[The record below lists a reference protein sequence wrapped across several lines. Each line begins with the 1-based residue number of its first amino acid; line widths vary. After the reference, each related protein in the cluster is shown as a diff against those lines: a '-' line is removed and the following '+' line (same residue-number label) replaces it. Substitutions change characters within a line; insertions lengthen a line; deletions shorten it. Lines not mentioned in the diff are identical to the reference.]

1 MNQTEEVLTSGSVV
15 NSSLETNTFTEL
27 PLSVDAQDSDVL
39 PSNVRYTRTR
49 KIVLDQE
56 HLSRHRVLTRDS
68 EPEVMA
74 AYKLLRTQVLQ
85 RLGNKGWNSIGVV
98 SAHGSEGKTLTAINL
113 AVSIARDY
121 NRTALLADFNLSE
134 PSVHQYLGFKPELG
148 LDDYLEGQCELADV
162 LVNPGTERL
171 VLLPVRENI
180 SDASEVLASPTI
192 ISLAEELRQRY
203 SDRVIVFDLPP
214 LLDIDEALVF
224 LPYVDALLIVVE
236 ERHTTRQDLQYLSH
250 LLGDK
255 PVLGTV
261 LNKSRN

>member
-1 MNQTEEVLTSGSVV
+1 MNQTEEILSTGSMA
-15 NSSLETNTFTEL
+15 NNCLEANTL
-27 PLSVDAQDSDVL
+27 DDLQLSVDAPDAAIL

-68 EPEVMA
+68 EPEVTA
-74 AYKLLRTQVLQ
+74 AFKLLRTQILQ
-85 RLGNKGWNSIGVV
+85 RLGAKGWNSIGVV

-121 NRTALLADFNLSE
+121 NRTALLADFNLSD
-134 PSVHQYLGFKPELG
+134 PSVHQYLGFEPELG
-148 LDDYLEGQCELADV
+148 LDDYLQGQCELADV
-162 LVNPGTERL
+162 LVNPGSERL
-171 VLLPVRENI
+171 VLLPVREKI

-214 LLDIDEALVF
+214 LLDMDEALVF

-236 ERHTTRQDLQYLSH
+236 ERHTTREDLQYLSH